1 MEAEER
7 TLEIGILGGN
17 GGPRETGHLEDLRAL
32 VIVTWD

>member
-7 TLEIGILGGN
+7 NLELGILGGN
-17 GGPRETGHLEDLRAL
+17 GGSREMGHLEDLGAL